1 VRMSGSKCT
10 AAMAMALAALLS
22 AGCAKPAPEPVP
34 VAPPPIT
41 KPGTTFTATPN
52 PILTAET
59 DTPPIVTLK
68 WSTTAAHTEVHLNAP
83 DGKLFGGGGSTGTMT
98 TGPWVA
104 NGMTFY
110 LQDMDNPHPG
120 SEDATLGK
128 ITAVV
133 Q

>member
-1 VRMSGSKCT
+1 MWGWKRT
-10 AAMAMALAALLS
+10 AALVIAATLS
-22 AGCAKPAPEPVP
+22 GCAKPAPEPEA

-52 PILTAET
+52 PILADGE
-59 DTPPIVTLK
+59 DTQPVMTLN
-68 WSTTAAHTEVHLNAP
+68 WSTTAQHIEVHLNAP
-83 DGKLFGGGGSTGTMT
+83 DGKLFGGGGPTGTMT
-98 TGPWVA
+98 TGPWVL

>member
-1 VRMSGSKCT
+1 
-10 AAMAMALAALLS
+10 MAELKWTAALLAAAVFL

-52 PILTAET
+52 PILTDET
-59 DTPPIVTLK
+59 SNVMTLK
-68 WSTTAAHTEVHLNAP
+68 WSTTAQRIEVHLNGP

-98 TGPWVA
+98 TGPWVV

-110 LQDMDNPHPG
+110 LQDMGNPHPD

>member
-1 VRMSGSKCT
+1 M
-10 AAMAMALAALLS
+10 AAAILVS
-22 AGCAKPAPEPVP
+22 GCAKPAPEPRP

-52 PILTAET
+52 PILLDEV
-59 DTPPIVTLK
+59 DQPVVTLR
-68 WSTTAAHTEVHLNAP
+68 WSTAAQHTEVHLNGP
-83 DGKLFGGGGSTGTMT
+83 DGKLFGGGGPTGTLT
-98 TGPWVA
+98 TGPWVS